1 MMRLLLLFFILSDV
15 YAFGQTKITSIAVS
29 DEIVHAGVDRVG
41 ELYVMTKR
49 GQIHKFDTSGKLLSI
64 YKREP
69 APTLFEPRDGSRLFA
84 FFKKDRRIEYLDP
97 SFEVYSASRIDSAFV
112 IDPWMSCSSGDHNV
126 WVLDAADKT
135 LKKINPRASTIEV
148 DVKFPENL
156 ALDYSHIKFMRE
168 YQGFIFFLD
177 DKKGIHIF
185 NGMGRWIKTIV
196 LQHPSY
202 FNFLGEELYY
212 PGSNKLVLINL
223 FSGEQ
228 REIPITEPFKI
239 ALLTDERLFLVLT
252 NSIDFFEFEP

>member
-1 MMRLLLLFFILSDV
+1 MRLLFLLFILSDV
-15 YAFGQTKITSIAVS
+15 YAFAQKKIISVPIS
-29 DEIVHAGVDRVG
+29 DEIVSAGVDRVG
-41 ELYVMTKR
+41 ELYVMTKQ
-49 GQIHKFDTSGKLLSI
+49 GQIQKFDTSGKLLSL
-64 YKREP
+64 YKGQP

-84 FFKKDRRIEYLDP
+84 FFKQVRRIEYLDP

-112 IDPWMSCSSGDHNV
+112 IDPWLACSSGDHNV
-126 WVLDAADKT
+126 WVLEGADQT

-148 DVKFPENL
+148 DVQFPENL

-185 NGMGRWIKTIV
+185 NGMGRWIKSIA

-228 REIPITEPFKI
+228 REIPLPKPFKI
-239 ALLTDERLFLVLT
+239 ALLTDERLFLVQT